1 MFLRQLG
8 NITKKAHM
16 INNLYTIYRIVKVAK
31 AIIAQSK
38 LIIKNEFNPSTRRRV
53 VPAIR
58 LPKKARGSVERVKI
72 WGS

>member
-1 MFLRQLG
+1 M
-8 NITKKAHM
+8 KAYLM
-16 INNLYTIYRIVKVAK
+16 INRLYTVYRIIKVAK

-58 LPKKARGSVERVKI
+58 LPKKARGAIRRAKV
-72 WGS
+72 